1 MDSRPAGLPAPET
14 LFAAVIYLATNY
26 VKTGCPM
33 LAHMIMRQLAYIES
47 HPSGDV
53 AESTRAAC
61 SRLRDEWER
70 IGIERAQL
78 LRDIAAARAGD
89 GQPLH

>member
-1 MDSRPAGLPAPET
+1 MDSQPAELPAPET
-14 LFAAVIYLATNY
+14 LFAATIYFATNY

-33 LAHMIMRQLAYIES
+33 LCHMIMRQLACIES
-47 HPSGDV
+47 HPSGEV
-53 AESTRAAC
+53 TQSLRETC

-78 LRDIAAARAGD
+78 LRDAAIARGESV
-89 GQPLH
+89 QPLH